1 MKRVKAVSR
10 KFIPHINRSYLLK
23 PLVLLAILIV
33 TMFFVEVG
41 IMSVLVFLPA
51 IPVPLQ
57 VFLDAFLLTIITFPV
72 LYIFFLRPM
81 IGQIESRRES
91 EKRFRAVFDQTFQFM
106 CILNPDG
113 TVMQVNQ
120 SALEA
125 GNTTAEEIVGKPFWE
140 AFREFVPNESRS
152 FFQGAVKAACHGKM
166 IRTEGDFETSR
177 GEKYSVDICI
187 KPITFEQG
195 QVVMV
200 ILEGHDITH
209 HKRIENDLREEIG
222 KRIEVEEH
230 LRLQTTA
237 VKAAA
242 NGIIITNR
250 EGMIEWANPAL
261 MQMTGYTEDE
271 LLQQK
276 MSLLKSGLHAPDFY
290 QKLWGTILS
299 GKTWTGEI
307 VNRRKDGSLYTEE
320 QTITPVLDETGNIS
334 RFIAIKQDI
343 SERRRSEARIQR
355 QARRAIVLSEILNT
369 LQDVAQDYQPMLDMI
384 VEKTSELLRDACLI
398 RLLSQDGKQLKLTAF
413 HHVEPQALQGL
424 AEIFGEITLP
434 SEVRRDWQVMESGAS
449 LFLPDLTSVELDEWV
464 NSNPL
469 SYQELVDLHSLMIL
483 PLQIRGQPIGTLA
496 MFRDQTP
503 EPYTQEDLDFVQNI
517 ALKAALA
524 VHNVALFQAEQ
535 RSRQTAET
543 LGEATLALTKTLKL
557 ETIIH
562 TLLDYIEEIVP
573 FDTACVSL
581 LKDESRLVVRAI
593 RGIDVWK
600 DSENVIDLTMNGEE
614 NLMVEMPIK
623 TMRSFLIS
631 NEQENPF
638 GEFFPPNERIQ
649 SWLSVPVVTG
659 EKAIGLLIL
668 GKKAVKSF
676 TREQIQWTEAMVN
689 QAAVATQNAWLFEQV
704 HTGRERLQ
712 SLSRRLVEIQESERR
727 YVARELHDETG
738 QALTSL
744 MVGLRLLERD
754 IGQPEAVLTGITELK
769 RIVDEVM
776 GNLHRLAIH
785 LRPAS
790 LDHLGLIPA
799 LRQYV
804 DDISKRRNLFIQF
817 EVVGVDS
824 RLEEELETVLYR
836 TIQEG
841 LTNVIKHANA
851 TRVDIIL
858 KRRGDTLITIVEDNG
873 VGFDPSTPINGDHLG
888 LFGMRE
894 RLELFGGGLHLEST
908 PGNGTT
914 LLVEVPYETQD
925 IDRGRSW
932 NPSGWVA
939 GLAQE

>member
-1 MKRVKAVSR
+1 MQRVKSVSS
-10 KFIPHINRSYLLK
+10 KLIPHINRSYLVK
-23 PLVLLAILIV
+23 PLILLAILIV

-51 IPVPLQ
+51 IPAPLQ

-81 IGQIESRRES
+81 IGQIESRRKS
-91 EKRFRAVFDQTFQFM
+91 EKRFRAVFEQTFQFM

-113 TVMQVNQ
+113 TILRANE
-120 SALEA
+120 SAILA
-125 GNTTAEEIVGKPFWE
+125 GNMVHEEIVGKMFWE
-140 AFREFVPNESRS
+140 TFNQFIPSDTNTSLRMAIEAAS
-152 FFQGAVKAACHGKM
+152 QGKLM
-166 IRTEGDFETSR
+166 RFEGDFGVR
-177 GEKYSVDICI
+177 GSEIFTIDVSI
-187 KPITFEQG
+187 KPVMDEQG
-195 QVVMV
+195 KMMMV
-200 ILEGHDITH
+200 ILEGRDVTH
-209 HKRIENDLREEIG
+209 HKRIENELRQEIG

-250 EGMIEWANPAL
+250 EGMIEWANPAF

-271 LLQQK
+271 LHQQK
-276 MSLLKSGLHAPDFY
+276 MSLFKSELHAPDFY
-290 QKLWGTILS
+290 QRLWGTILS
-299 GKTWTGEI
+299 GETWVGEI

-320 QTITPVLDETGNIS
+320 QTITPVLNETGNIAH
-334 RFIAIKQDI
+334 FIAIKQDI

-369 LQDVAQDYQPMLDMI
+369 LQDVSQDYQPMLDTI
-384 VEKTSELLRDACLI
+384 VNKTSELLRDACLI

-413 HHVEPQALQGL
+413 HHVDPQALQGL
-424 AEIFGEITLP
+424 SEIFGEISLP
-434 SEVRRDWQVMESGAS
+434 SEVRGDWQVMKSGAP
-449 LFLPDLTSVELDEWV
+449 LFLPNLTSIELSEWI
-464 NSNPL
+464 NSNHP
-469 SYQELVDLHSLMIL
+469 SYQELFDLHSLMIL
-483 PLQIRGQPIGTLA
+483 PLQMRGQPIGTLTLL
-496 MFRDQTP
+496 RDQTT
-503 EPYTQEDLDFVQNI
+503 ESYTREDLDFVQNI

-535 RSRQTAET
+535 HSRQTAET

-573 FDTACVSL
+573 FDTASVSL
-581 LKDESRLVVRAI
+581 LKDESRLVVRAM
-593 RGIDVWK
+593 RGINVWE
-600 DSENVIDLTMNGEE
+600 DSEHVIDFTMKGEE
-614 NLMVEMPIK
+614 NLMVKMPIK
-623 TMRSFLIS
+623 TMRSFLIP
-631 NEQENPF
+631 NVQNNPL
-638 GEFFPPNERIQ
+638 GELFPAFESLQ
-649 SWLSVPVVTG
+649 SWLSVPIVTG
-659 EKAIGLLIL
+659 EKTIGLLIL
-668 GKKAVKSF
+668 GKNAVNSF
-676 TREQIQWTEAMVN
+676 TKEQIQWTEAMVN
-689 QAAVATQNAWLFEQV
+689 QAAVAIQNAWLFEQV

-712 SLSRRLVEIQESERR
+712 SLSHRLVEIQEAERR
-727 YVARELHDETG
+727 YVALELHDETG

-754 IGQPEAVLTGITELK
+754 IGQPEAVLSGITELK
-769 RIVDEVM
+769 CIVDDVM

-799 LRQYV
+799 LRQYI
-804 DDISKRRNLFIQF
+804 DDISKRQNLIIQF

-824 RLEEELETVLYR
+824 RLEEELETVIYR

-858 KRRGDTLITIVEDNG
+858 ESRGDKLIAIVEDNG
-873 VGFDPSTPINGDHLG
+873 VGFDPSIPNTGDHLG

-894 RLELFGGGLHLEST
+894 RLELFGGVLHLEST

-925 IDRGRSW
+925 TDRRRSW
-932 NPSGWVA
+932 NSSSWVA
-939 GLAQE
+939 GLA